1 MFFQWKAGWNK
12 LAHPMENNQL
22 VEKKMYRVEGFS
34 CANCAGKFEQNVK
47 RLPGVYDAKVNF
59 GASKIT
65 VYGEATI
72 AELEEAGAFENLKI
86 YPEEV
91 VNATAENPEKRF
103 KQWLKANWSLIISLF
118 FSLIGFVSLYVF
130 GENSWLTISVFLG
143 AIAVGGYPLFKTG
156 LKHLFEWHFD
166 ESVDDDRY
174 HRRNNHR

>member
-22 VEKKMYRVEGFS
+22 VEKKIYRVEGFS

-65 VYGEATI
+65 VYGEATV
-72 AELEEAGAFENLKI
+72 AGLEEAGAFENLEI

-91 VNATAENPEKRF
+91 GSAPAAGRRG
-103 KQWLKANWSLIISLF
+103 KQWMSADGRPVESCVGNLC
-118 FSLIGFVSLYVF
+118 GFVSL
-130 GENSWLTISVFLG
+130 
-143 AIAVGGYPLFKTG
+143 AVL
-156 LKHLFEWHFD
+156 
-166 ESVDDDRY
+166 
-174 HRRNNHR
+174 